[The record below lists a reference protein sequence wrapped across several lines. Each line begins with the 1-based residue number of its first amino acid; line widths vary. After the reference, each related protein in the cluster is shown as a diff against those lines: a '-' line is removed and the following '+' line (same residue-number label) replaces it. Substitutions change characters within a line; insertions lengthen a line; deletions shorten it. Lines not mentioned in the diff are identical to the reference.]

1 MARLALVGER
11 GREVKQFLEESL
23 GPEGLSK
30 SVVVVSTVDSSPVHR
45 VKASFTAV
53 TIAEYFRSQGKH
65 VMLMMDSLTR
75 LAHAQ
80 REIGLAAG
88 EPPTTK
94 GYCPSV
100 FGLIPRLTERLGFDD
115 TGSIT
120 GVFSVLVD
128 SDDMSDPIADCV
140 RSLLDGHL
148 VLTRKLAEQGHYPA
162 IDILQS
168 ISRLMPVV
176 ASQEQLIAAQ
186 KLKAAYATY
195 QSAEDLI
202 NIGAYEKGSNQR
214 IDKSITLIEPIR
226 NFLQQP
232 IQNFAEMKDTLGQLL
247 HVSRDWNFDLS
258 SLQPAEA
265 AS

>member
-1 MARLALVGER
+1 
-11 GREVKQFLEESL
+11 
-23 GPEGLSK
+23 
-30 SVVVVSTVDSSPVHR
+30 
-45 VKASFTAV
+45 
-53 TIAEYFRSQGKH
+53 
-65 VMLMMDSLTR
+65 
-75 LAHAQ
+75 
-80 REIGLAAG
+80 
-88 EPPTTK
+88 
-94 GYCPSV
+94 
-100 FGLIPRLTERLGFDD
+100 
-115 TGSIT
+115 
-120 GVFSVLVD
+120 
-128 SDDMSDPIADCV
+128 MSDPIADYV

-202 NIGAYEKGSNQR
+202 NIGAYENGSNQR

-232 IQNFAEMKDTLGQLL
+232 IQNFAEMKDTVDQLL
-247 HVSRDWNFDLS
+247 QVSRDWNFDLS

-265 AS
+265 VS